1 MTKTKTQTAKT
12 ITDKELIQVMYDA
25 NEERSDVH
33 FGFFLG
39 AGASVNS
46 GIPLAQALCEA
57 WLDEIKQ
64 NNPNKAKKWKEKKL
78 SEHYNDIFEARFHAN
93 PDIGYECFQQWINE
107 AKPSIGYLFL
117 AQILTGTSHKF
128 VVTTNFDTMTEDAL
142 FSLNN
147 GKPLVI
153 GHESLTEFIKTTQPT
168 RPVIIKVHRDFLLKP
183 RNSNEETNTLNPKF
197 EKMLGPILK
206 ETHLVVLG
214 YGGNDESIMNYLN
227 EKKDKKAIYWCCRDE
242 KKLSKKVKDTLTE
255 KDFIVEIKSFDRFML
270 TLSSKFNFDRLIHKD
285 IVDESQLVKNAQAQ
299 VKVYQ
304 NQLEELSKEE
314 LSKEEEKALEKQMPD
329 WWSCELEVRKAK
341 NTEDKNTLYL
351 QGLKQHSN
359 SFELHGNYA
368 IFLTGT
374 RKEYDEAEK
383 HYKIALKSESNHTNT
398 NGNYANFLKN
408 IRKKYDEAEKHYK
421 IALKS
426 EPNDAN
432 INGNYAIF
440 LTDIRK
446 EHDEAEK
453 HYKIALKS
461 ESNDASVN
469 NNYAAFLKN
478 IRKKYDEAEKHYKI
492 ALKSEPNDAN
502 INGNYAIFLTDIR
515 KKYDEAEEHYK
526 TALKSEP
533 NHANINGNYANF
545 LEYIR
550 KEYDEAEKHY
560 KIALKSEPND
570 ADINGNYANFLKTIR
585 KEYDEAEKHYKTAL
599 KSEPNH
605 ANINGNYAIFLT
617 DIRKEHDEAEKHYKI
632 ALKSEPN
639 DADINGN
646 YANFLTT
653 IRKEHDEAEKHY
665 KIALKSEPNDADIN
679 GNYANF
685 LTTIR
690 KEHDEAEKHY
700 KIALTS
706 EPNHVHINGNYAG
719 FLLSQGKKTQANEYL
734 KRAFKYLTVEDDLS
748 VELWFYRL
756 AHYPNDRTEAVQQL
770 DKLLDKGIRSIGWDF
785 SDHIKQAEKAGFT
798 PITLLQEYADKI
810 NQE

>member
-12 ITDKELIQVMYDA
+12 ITDNELIQVMYDA
-25 NEERSDVH
+25 NKERSDVH

-39 AGASVNS
+39 AGASVDS
-46 GIPLAQALCEA
+46 GIPLAQALCET

-93 PDIGYECFQQWINE
+93 PDIGYECFQQWINK

-142 FSLNN
+142 FSLNKD
-147 GKPLVI
+147 KPLVI
-153 GHESLTEFIKTTQPT
+153 GHESLAGFVQTTQST

-183 RNSNEETNTLNPKF
+183 QNSNKETNTLNTAFK
-197 EKMLGPILK
+197 KMLNPILK

-214 YGGNDESIMNYLN
+214 YGGNDKSIMDYLN
-227 EKKDKKAIYWCCRDE
+227 ENKDKKAIYWCCRDKE
-242 KKLSKKVKDTLTE
+242 KLSQKVKDTLTE

-270 TLSSKFNFDRLIHKD
+270 TLSAKFNLDRLIHKD
-285 IVDESQLVKNAQAQ
+285 NVDESQLVQNARAQ

-304 NQLEELSKEE
+304 KQLEELSKEE
-314 LSKEEEKALEKQMPD
+314 LSKEEEVHLKEQMPD
-329 WWSCELEVRKAK
+329 WWSCQLEVDKAE
-341 NTEDKNTLYL
+341 NIEEKNTLYL
-351 QGLKQHSN
+351 QGLEQHPN

-368 IFLTGT
+368 NFLTDIRKKYDEAEEHYKLALTSEPNDVGANGNYALFLT
-374 RKEYDEAEK
+374 DIRKEYDEAEK
-383 HYKIALKSESNHTNT
+383 HYKIALKSEPNDADINGNYALFLTDIRKKYDEAEKHYKIALKSEPNHTNT
-398 NGNYANFLKN
+398 NGNYALFLTDIRKEHDEAEEHYKTALKSEPNDANINGNYANFLENIRKEYDEAEKHYKIALKSEPNDADINGNYANFLKT
-408 IRKKYDEAEKHYK
+408 IRKEYDEAEKHYK

-461 ESNDASVN
+461 E
-469 NNYAAFLKN
+469 
-478 IRKKYDEAEKHYKI
+478 
-492 ALKSEPNDAN
+492 PNHTN
-502 INGNYAIFLTDIR
+502 TNGNYAL
-515 KKYDEAEEHYK
+515 
-526 TALKSEP
+526 
-533 NHANINGNYANF
+533 F

-570 ADINGNYANFLKTIR
+570 ASVNNNYAAFLTTIR
-585 KEYDEAEKHYKTAL
+585 KEYDEAEKHYK
-599 KSEPNH
+599 
-605 ANINGNYAIFLT
+605 
-617 DIRKEHDEAEKHYKI
+617 I
-632 ALKSEPN
+632 ALK
-639 DADINGN
+639 
-646 YANFLTT
+646 
-653 IRKEHDEAEKHY
+653 
-665 KIALKSEPNDADIN
+665 
-679 GNYANF
+679 
-685 LTTIR
+685 
-690 KEHDEAEKHY
+690 
-700 KIALTS
+700 S

>member
-12 ITDKELIQVMYDA
+12 ITDKELIQVMHDA
-25 NEERSDVH
+25 NQEHSDVR
-33 FGFFLG
+33 FVFFLG
-39 AGASVNS
+39 AGASFAS
-46 GIPLAQALCEA
+46 GIPLAQELCET
-57 WLDEIKQ
+57 WLDKIKQ
-64 NNPNKAKKWKEKKL
+64 NNSDKAEKWEGKTL
-78 SEHYNDIFEARFHAN
+78 SEHYNDIFDARFHTN
-93 PDIGYECFQQWINE
+93 PDIGDEFFQKLINE

-117 AQILTGTSHKF
+117 AQILTETKHKF

-142 FSLNN
+142 FSLNKD
-147 GKPLVI
+147 KPLVI
-153 GHESLTEFIKTTQPT
+153 GHESLAGFVKTTQST

-183 RNSNEETNTLNPKF
+183 QNSNKGTNLLNPKF
-197 EKMLGPILK
+197 EKMLNPILK

-214 YGGNDESIMNYLN
+214 YGGNDKSIMDYLN
-227 EKKDKKAIYWCCRDE
+227 ENKGKKAIYWCCRDKE
-242 KKLSKKVKDTLTE
+242 KLSQKVKDTLTE

-270 TLSSKFNFDRLIHKD
+270 TLSAKFNLDRLIHKD

-304 NQLEELSKEE
+304 EQLEVLSTKEE

-351 QGLKQHSN
+351 QGLKQHPD

-368 IFLTGT
+368 LFLTDI
-374 RKEYDEAEK
+374 RKEYDKAEK
-383 HYKIALKSESNHTNT
+383 HYKIALE
-398 NGNYANFLKN
+398 
-408 IRKKYDEAEKHYK
+408 
-421 IALKS
+421 S

-432 INGNYAIF
+432 NNGNYAIF

-446 EHDEAEK
+446 E
-453 HYKIALKS
+453 
-461 ESNDASVN
+461 
-469 NNYAAFLKN
+469 
-478 IRKKYDEAEKHYKI
+478 YDEAEK
-492 ALKSEPNDAN
+492 
-502 INGNYAIFLTDIR
+502 
-515 KKYDEAEEHYK
+515 HYK

-560 KIALKSEPND
+560 KTALKSESNHTNT
-570 ADINGNYANFLKTIR
+570 NGNYANFLKNIR
-585 KEYDEAEKHYKTAL
+585 KKYDEAEKHYKTAL

-605 ANINGNYAIFLT
+605 ANINGNYANFLEY
-617 DIRKEHDEAEKHYKI
+617 IRKEYDEAEKHYKT

-639 DADINGN
+639 HTNTNGN
-646 YANFLTT
+646 YAVFLTD
-653 IRKEHDEAEKHY
+653 IRKKYDEAEEHY
-665 KIALKSEPNDADIN
+665 KTALKSEPNHTN
-679 GNYANF
+679 
-685 LTTIR
+685 T
-690 KEHDEAEKHY
+690 
-700 KIALTS
+700 
-706 EPNHVHINGNYAG
+706 NGNYAG
-719 FLLSQGKKTQANEYL
+719 LLLSQGKKTQANEYL
-734 KRAFKYLTVEDDLS
+734 QRAFEYLTVEDDLNGLS